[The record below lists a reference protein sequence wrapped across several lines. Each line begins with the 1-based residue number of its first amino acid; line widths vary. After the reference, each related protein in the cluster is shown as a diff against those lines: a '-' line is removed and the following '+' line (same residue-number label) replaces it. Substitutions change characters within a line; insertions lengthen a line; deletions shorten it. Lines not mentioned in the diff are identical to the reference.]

1 MDSTII
7 IIVGLIVSLISIVT
21 PIIKLNNNSFH
32 DRYIVL
38 DKKEVY
44 VSGMSLKDIGKKYS
58 YIYKI
63 NEPLFINELIKRI
76 DNIIDK

>member
-1 MDSTII
+1 MID
-7 IIVGLIVSLISIVT
+7 
-21 PIIKLNNNSFH
+21 
-32 DRYIVL
+32 IVL

-44 VSGMSLKDIGKKYS
+44 VSGMSLKDIDKKYS
-58 YIYKI
+58 YIYKM

>member
-1 MDSTII
+1 M
-7 IIVGLIVSLISIVT
+7 LINKYCKQYT
-21 PIIKLNNNSFH
+21 NIKFINNNSFH
-32 DRYIVL
+32 DRYIIL

-58 YIYKI
+58 YIYKM

-76 DNIIDK
+76 DKIIDK

>member
-1 MDSTII
+1 MIDIQYQ
-7 IIVGLIVSLISIVT
+7 
-21 PIIKLNNNSFH
+21 
-32 DRYIVL
+32 R
-38 DKKEVY
+38 KEVY

-76 DNIIDK
+76 DNMIDK